1 MIVNPL
7 PMEASST
14 YPEFSF
20 FRFVCI
26 CLLAPLLIVSPGL
39 MGEVHGQE
47 KIYATLDVSSGVD
60 VVGVLGPGDATV
72 NNPSRASD
80 HEDNAAAELVSTRV
94 LAGILGAGDA
104 WLQVKFPE
112 QSGGSPDIP
121 AKAATFF
128 RIDAPTLTGI
138 SLDLGS
144 LLNMANNIIPA
155 ELYYGSTSGS
165 NGTAITGINVISKIV
180 LGGDGSHYLM
190 VYSPDNVTD
199 YDGVRI
205 KLTFSGLNVT
215 VASNLHLN
223 VYHAFTLD
231 ATPSCGVSSFADLG
245 QASGVT
251 VSIGDLVLNPGL
263 AVDNDAN
270 THSTITTGTLNLL
283 GSIFQT
289 FYFNGLSA
297 PQDYFKIKF
306 KIGGGSALDL
316 NVLGNFEVRAYNGDQ
331 LVYTKKLQGALVNGL
346 DLLTLLESGNP
357 ITVPFA
363 PGVPFDRVAIGINTT
378 VAVNLASSPLEVY
391 HVERYGLNGSPLI
404 CVDPDPPLVDEGDNH
419 MLGINRECADQLV
432 GHQYVNFPFNAID
445 GDPGTYAVLEA
456 TSGSLLGLDAYS
468 GNIEI
473 GYPDNIQ
480 ANTTSYLK
488 IDMGNNGLLTAL
500 LDGSLGGLLG
510 GTLDNLVFGDHYFD
524 IQVNDENGDPVLNGS
539 SANAF
544 NGVPIRVVQDKY
556 GAFYVAITPTTPY
569 RSVKITEHFPA
580 LVGLE
585 ASRTMKVYSLCYS
598 TGSED
603 CEQAFATYSESSG
616 FDIDVLGIG
625 NAGVTNAHLAI
636 DDDDES
642 VEEDE
647 TYSEIGLGAA
657 DIGASS
663 FQFVEFH
670 TLSNPADYFK
680 VKLGVDGSSVID
692 INVLNNIE
700 IRAYA
705 GDELVYSQRI
715 ENGKLADID
724 VLGLLSTD
732 DVVTIPIGPGKAFDR
747 VAVGVTSTVGLGV
760 FSAPLRLY
768 SIKRFGAGCPDPRP
782 IMTDPPTESP
792 FNDPDC
798 SIDLGAFEHV
808 NFAYNA
814 IDGNLDTY
822 ATISAGSGAIA
833 GIGAYSG
840 YLEMNFGTEVPA
852 HETSYIRIDMAD
864 DRMLDALVGGSLGE
878 FIADVGDLVLFGN
891 HYFDVAVLD
900 AGGDELYETSSIG
913 DFANNNV
920 RIVRD
925 EFGRYYIAVTADLPY
940 QSVRITLHNTALLG
954 ADASTTMNVY
964 SMCRETV
971 FDPCEQATFTS
982 FDGTGLSASLLNGAN
997 PAGVTNP
1004 QYAIDGNNSNYAEF
1018 SLGTVGVNIAA
1029 SLYQDIYFK
1038 AKVTTTATDKV
1049 RLRVQV
1055 PSSLLNVDLLG
1066 AYTVYLFNGEQQVG
1080 SPMTL
1085 QSGLINELDLL
1096 GLLNSGSVIGVDL
1109 EPGDGLTYD
1118 RVRFEISKTAGV
1130 AVGNPI
1136 RLYGVYRISDA
1147 CPDPEFEQ
1155 PPFEVCSDII
1165 VDANEYVDDLQN
1177 LLDGNHNSYATIR
1190 SDAGLVGTFGSY
1202 SGTLE
1207 LGYGSVVPTGTPSYI
1222 RIGYDEDI
1230 LSTLLAGSLGDV
1242 VNDVLNGIA
1251 LGDHYFEVIVKDE
1264 NGTEVVSGS
1273 SNNLFEGAD
1282 GQIALVQDTEGRYY
1296 LRINPAAD
1304 YQSVQLIDHTTAL
1317 LALGLSEGHLDVY
1330 GMCHTPNTAECVA
1343 AFSTSYSGDGL
1354 TADVFGV
1361 GGAGVRNA
1369 FWAIDQNTSNAS
1381 TLSLGAAAIGG
1392 TIQQNVQFN
1401 EVVPA
1406 NTPIRVKLQVG
1417 SGSLNVDALS
1427 TLEVIG
1433 YLNGVPQF
1441 TQNFNTAF
1449 VEADVLALLDGGTPA
1464 ELTIE
1469 QDVSIDE
1476 IAIRLSSL
1484 ATLGIAPNVS
1494 LYSVIP
1500 YCASFTN
1507 SYLTVTEDGAVAD
1520 GVAYN
1525 EVTAT
1530 VLDAGNNAIA
1540 DQEVVFTIVKPDGTT
1555 TTQTVI
1561 TDSEGIATLQ
1571 ITSTTAGEATISAAV
1586 EGMIISVVRT
1596 GPDPEDVTDAPA
1608 IVTFVAG
1615 PVDHGESTL
1624 EVTKDGAVANDAD
1637 YNELIATVV
1646 DANGNPIEGKDVVF
1660 NVTYPDASS
1669 EPITISTDAEGKA
1682 VLQIT
1687 SATAGDATV
1696 EATVD
1701 GTAISGS
1708 PATVTFVADI
1718 VDYDQSILE
1727 VTKDGAIAD
1736 GVDYNELTATITD
1749 AGGNPVAGS
1758 TVIFGITYPDGTTD
1772 TETVVTGA
1780 DGKAILPITSLTP
1793 GTANVTATV
1802 GGVPISGSPATVTF
1816 APCTAQPTITYDGT
1830 LDICEGNGILLT
1842 SSTANGY
1849 QWYLDGNPIAGAT
1862 TVTYMATEAGVYTVI
1877 VMGTGGCFSLPSA
1890 PATVVVNPA
1899 PEITI
1904 NGDAEYAIGIG
1915 TSITLPDVAVD
1926 PASATVTW
1934 YDYEG
1939 TEIGTGLTA
1948 PAVGPFTEPGTYVY
1962 TIVAEDGD
1970 CSATAS
1976 ISIVV
1981 FDPDACPP
1989 GYERI
1994 YVNASNTPSGVTN
2007 PGGAV
2012 GSDLAD
2018 RAEIAIPSL
2027 FGTNQL
2033 DLSFAEPL
2041 SGGEALHVKAGSRVN
2056 LSLIGGVTLTI
2067 QALNGGTP
2075 VGTPVSLSGGWL
2087 LNLLAGENQSD
2098 IVVPNPGATYD
2109 GVRVSVQGGLL
2120 AAGNI
2125 DVYAAYA
2132 NREVAELTDCQ
2143 EVVDI
2148 LTGSTSGALGA
2159 LNGVTN
2165 APAATNDDMDD
2176 FATIR
2181 QNVNALGFVHLTAL
2195 YSSTAKAGDSIRVIV
2210 KNPNGGLLDA
2220 GVLDGIW
2227 IDAYNGNTAVHS
2239 ELVDASVLRIQLLPG
2254 STDLNVISFASDAPF
2269 DRIQIRAGGVVGALS
2284 SLEVY
2289 HVERIAAI
2297 DIANPG
2303 LPGGV
2308 FEICQGADLVLD
2320 ADDCGTVYDWYD
2332 NATGGAP
2339 IAAEGFTFTVPTD
2352 WAPGDY
2358 TVYVQ
2363 PKRFGCDFG
2372 GRIPVNIRVLESP
2385 TAGDIVVESASD
2397 VYCFGDEAVLTATA
2411 PDFTDPQFTWYFDAD
2426 KLEPVASGNGV
2437 TYTIDNGGLSIVGLA
2452 PGTYTYYVSVRE
2464 GADGCENPA
2473 GELASIEIT
2482 VDEIATEDDLT
2493 NIQVNGVDPTDPLC
2507 LLPTEEVVLS
2517 VELSPASTI
2526 ENAVFHWYDASGT
2539 SVGTSADGT
2548 LNLGILTPG
2557 VYTYSVGL
2565 SGDDICE
2572 SGVDDRKTVTF
2583 TINPVA
2589 DADDIAEVSVN
2600 GVDGGEPLCLLPGE
2614 TVVLEAVLTDASTIT
2629 NPVFHWYDADGN
2641 LVAGGEDGELDLGA
2655 LAPGDYTY
2663 RVGVSGDGLCE
2674 TLESDRKSISFTINP
2689 NAGPDDIGDVT
2700 VVGADPDGNVCI
2712 DADGNVT
2719 LLAVLA
2725 EDSDLINPVFH
2736 WYDADGNPV
2745 PGGESGELVLTG
2757 FAPGTYTYYVGVS
2770 ADGVCETPAVDRK
2783 SINFISRICTDL
2795 AIEKTVDNA
2804 TPYVGDNLVFTIVV
2818 TNNGPGAATG
2828 VVVTDELPNGYTYV
2842 SSDATVGTFDAAT
2855 NTWTVGSLANSASAT
2870 LTITARV
2877 LAAGDYINYASVD
2890 GDEHDPDEDNN
2901 EDTPDDPVV
2910 PVPVTDLA
2918 IVKTVD
2924 NATPYVG
2931 DNVVFTIVATNNGPS
2946 DATGVA
2952 VTDELPSGYTYVS
2965 SDATVGTFDAATN
2978 TWTVGSLANGASATL
2993 TITAG
2998 VLAAGDYINY
3008 ASVDGDEHDP
3018 DEDNNEDTPDD
3029 PVVPVPVTDLAI
3041 VKTVDNATPY
3051 VGDNVVFTI
3060 VATNNGPSDA
3070 TGVAVTDELPSG
3082 YTYVSSDATAGT
3094 FDATTSTWTVGSLA
3108 NGASATLT
3116 ITARVLAAGDYI
3128 NYASVD
3134 GDEHDPDEDN
3144 NEDTP
3149 DDPVVPVPVTD
3160 LAVVKTVDN
3169 ATPYVGDNVVFTIVA
3184 TNNGP
3189 SDATG
3194 VAVTDELPSGY
3205 TYVSSDATVGTFDA
3219 AANTWTV
3226 GSLANG
3232 ASATLTIT
3240 AEVLAAGDYINYAS
3254 VDGDEH
3260 DPDEDNNEDTPDDPV
3275 VPIPVYELSVTKVA
3289 DQDRVVAGETTTFTV
3304 TITNNGPSPIG
3315 SGETI
3320 RLAELP
3326 SEGMTITNYAIAAGN
3341 ATIAGGANEATATTT
3356 DVVAVG
3362 GTIVVTISATVDA
3375 DAPATITNGI
3385 QVWGPDKDPET
3396 DDPDDEDETPEIPVD
3411 RVSNMGIT
3419 KVADQA
3425 RVKAG
3430 TSTTFTLTVTNNGPS
3445 VIEVGKTIQLAERPG
3460 TGVTITGYEVTAGA
3474 ATLAGAGN
3482 EAVLTTTGKITVG
3495 GTITVKVTADVDA
3508 NAPTTITN
3516 GISVWGPDKDP
3527 GTDDP
3532 DDEDD
3537 TPEIPVDPNATLSI
3551 TKVADQS
3558 RVKAGESTTFTLTI
3572 TNEGPSS
3579 IANGEEISLSE
3590 RPGEGVTITGY
3601 TISSGNATVNGTG
3614 NSATV
3619 TTTAAFPEGS
3629 TIVVKV
3635 AATIAGGAEGTITNG
3650 ISVWGP
3656 DKDPGTDDPDD
3667 EDDTPEIPVDPSYT
3681 LSISKEADDET
3692 VISGGSTSFT
3702 VTITNNGPSTIATG
3716 KVINLEERPGAGITI
3731 TGYEVTSS
3739 NATVSG
3745 TGNNPA
3751 LTTSAAIP
3759 SSGTIVVVVSA
3770 DVTAVAGSTIAN
3782 GIAVWGPDKN
3792 PDTDEED
3799 DEDETPEIPVERP
3812 YTLSIEKVGDQSIVT
3827 AGQPTTFTVTV
3838 TNNGPMAIE
3847 AGKDIALQ
3855 ERPGAGVTIT
3865 GYEVISGAATV
3876 VGAGNQATIA
3886 TTGAIDVGSTI
3897 VIRITADVAVTAA
3910 GTITNGIT
3918 VWGPDRDPD
3927 TDDPDDEDDTNPI
3940 PVDAT
3945 LVIPNLFTPNGDGL
3959 NDLFVIRNLL
3969 QYQGRELMVINRWG
3983 NQVYKSNNY
3992 NNDWDG
3998 GSLAEGTYYYILRVR
4013 NGNNGEWQT
4022 HKGAVAIIRVT
4033 GR

>member
-3029 PVVPVPVTDLAI
+3029 PVVPVPVTDLA
-3041 VKTVDNATPY
+3041 
-3051 VGDNVVFTI
+3051 
-3060 VATNNGPSDA
+3060 
-3070 TGVAVTDELPSG
+3070 
-3082 YTYVSSDATAGT
+3082 
-3094 FDATTSTWTVGSLA
+3094 
-3108 NGASATLT
+3108 
-3116 ITARVLAAGDYI
+3116 
-3128 NYASVD
+3128 
-3134 GDEHDPDEDN
+3134 
-3144 NEDTP
+3144 
-3149 DDPVVPVPVTD
+3149 
-3160 LAVVKTVDN
+3160 VVKTVDN